1 MTSVRLILEVT
12 MTGALLAR
20 AIDEPIIVVAA
31 NLADLQE
38 KLAERFTSRGCKPV
52 VVAVRAAEAAP
63 SEARL

>member
-1 MTSVRLILEVT
+1 